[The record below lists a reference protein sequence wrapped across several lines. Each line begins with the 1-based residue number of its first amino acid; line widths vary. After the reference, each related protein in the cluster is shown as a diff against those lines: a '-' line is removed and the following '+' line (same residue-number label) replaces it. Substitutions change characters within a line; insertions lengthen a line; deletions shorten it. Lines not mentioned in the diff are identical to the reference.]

1 MALRKAVYELNSYEV
16 ELLKEGKTNPDV
28 VTDYF
33 FRTPGQKRGW
43 IFDWNFDPEGAWQ
56 KKVHSASQKRI
67 VVIGGFGSGKTKG
80 VALSACVHSLLTAD
94 FSFMNCAPQ
103 SWQSELMYNFIMKTL
118 GRGTVFEKI
127 IYHHRTRPYP
137 MIELRFRIEGEVVMS
152 TLEFMSVD
160 KTAKNILSWE
170 GDWVNI
176 DEAGLIDDLGGTI
189 INLGSR
195 MRGIVR
201 VGDSDKERARLGRM
215 SLCSNSWD
223 NPELWYR
230 YDLARELPDD
240 YLTLTVSS
248 RHNHNITEDQLRLM
262 LKDIPEE
269 EHDRFIDGARPE
281 GRGNYFAK
289 NRIYS
294 CEDENYSN
302 FILGGYNSGDTEFDV
317 ETTHG
322 CGVTYFQIPASKDHI
337 YMLLGDPGIG
347 GAPNRNAPV
356 LQVWDVTDF
365 PKYKA
370 TLAAL
375 YWGNGKGSITP
386 FYRQLFRFMIR
397 YNPVVT
403 AVDNTGTQKNTS
415 EVLNN
420 YITSGRIDKESA
432 LDFLGER
439 LDLSSVLKPYVDGM
453 DFSGGKKPA
462 YLIAGRLMLEAGL
475 FSWPKFVTGMRSQ
488 LSNYDPEKDNTAG
501 NKIAQDL
508 VATYCMS
515 AFAVQSWFR
524 IDPAKVVPA
533 KTQKAIAGDLQRSR
547 RSARYPRQGR
557 RPREKQEPFS
567 SDLPKHLPDIEI
579 ERR

>member
-1 MALRKAVYELNSYEV
+1 MAVRKSVYELNEYEIA
-16 ELLKEGKTNPDV
+16 LLKAGKDDPDV

-33 FRTPGQKRGW
+33 FRPPGKKVGW
-43 IFDWNFDPEGAWQ
+43 KFDANFDPEGAWQ
-56 KKVHSASQKRI
+56 RKVHFASQRRI

-80 VALSACVHSLLTAD
+80 IALSACTHAILTAD
-94 FSFMNCAPQ
+94 FTFMNCAPM

-118 GRGTVFEKI
+118 GRGTIFEKM
-127 IYHHRTRPYP
+127 IYRNRVRPYP
-137 MIELRFRIEGEVVMS
+137 QIEIRFKIGSEVIIS

-195 MRGIVR
+195 MRGH
-201 VGDSDKERARLGRM
+201 VGTGDDARAFLGRM

-248 RHNHNITEDQLRLM
+248 RHNHNITEEQLRMM
-262 LKDIPEE
+262 LKDIPES

-281 GRGNYFAK
+281 GHGNYFAK
-289 NRIYS
+289 TRIYG
-294 CEDENYSN
+294 CEDESYAD
-302 FILGGYNSGDTEFDV
+302 FVLGHYNAGDTAFEL
-317 ETTHG
+317 TQTHG
-322 CGVTYFQIPASKDHI
+322 CGITYFHIPASENHI

-347 GAPNRNAPV
+347 AAPNRNAPV

-370 TLAAL
+370 TMVAF
-375 YWGNGKGSITP
+375 YWGDGQGSITP
-386 FYRQLFRFMIR
+386 FYRQLFRFMIK
-397 YNPVVT
+397 YNPVIT

-415 EVLNN
+415 ELLNN
-420 YITSGRIDKESA
+420 YIASNRMDKAAA

-439 LDLSSVLKPYVDGM
+439 LDLSGVLNPVVQGM
-453 DFSGGKKPA
+453 DFSGGRKPA
-462 YLIAGRLMLEAGL
+462 YLIAGRLMLEASL

-488 LSNYDPEKDNTAG
+488 LSNYDPERDNTAG
-501 NKIAQDL
+501 TKIAQDL

-515 AFAVQSWFR
+515 AYAVQTWFH
-524 IDPAKVVPA
+524 IDPSKVVPDGKKEA
-533 KTQKAIAGDLQRSR
+533 MAQDLQDSWRSV
-547 RSARYPRQGR
+547 RYSRETGGR
-557 RPREKQEPFS
+557 TRDS
-567 SDLPKHLPDIEI
+567 DSVGSDLPQFGQRDEVS
-579 ERR
+579 RS